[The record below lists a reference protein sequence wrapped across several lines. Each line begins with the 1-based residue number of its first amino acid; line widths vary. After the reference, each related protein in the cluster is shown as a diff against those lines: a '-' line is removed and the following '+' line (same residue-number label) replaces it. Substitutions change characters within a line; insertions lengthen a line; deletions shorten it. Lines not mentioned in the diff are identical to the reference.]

1 MGIANDLSWKGGA
14 YMNRIIL
21 HCDLNSFYASVE
33 LLSHPEFRNI
43 PAAVC
48 GDPTSRHGIILAKN
62 DPAKKFGIQTAETIW
77 QARKKC
83 PELVLLPPHHALYRE
98 YSQKVNAIYD
108 EYTDLVEPF
117 GIDESWLDITHTLH
131 LFGGDARALADSL
144 RSRIKRE
151 FGLTLSIGV
160 SFNKVFAKLGSDYRK
175 PDATTVISLENWR
188 EIVWPL
194 PVGAMLYVG
203 GAAQKILRKYGIETI
218 GQLAAC
224 RRETLETLLGKLGGQ
239 LCDYANGL
247 DDSPV
252 RSRYEAEPVK
262 SVGNGTTFPENLTT
276 RQQITD
282 GIAML
287 TDEVASRLR
296 HYGLYA
302 GGIQVT
308 VRNPEFHDRS
318 RQRQFSA
325 PTHLFRDLMGTA
337 MELINELWK
346 PPSPVRLLRVTAIN
360 LVPADEAFEQV
371 DLFSSTVNR
380 ERQERLES
388 TMAKIRDKYGS
399 SSIAFGRTQRS
410 EKKERDS
417 Q

>member
-1 MGIANDLSWKGGA
+1 MD
-14 YMNRIIL
+14 RIIL

-33 LLSHPEFRNI
+33 LLSHPEFRNV
-43 PAAVC
+43 PTAVC
-48 GDPTSRHGIILAKN
+48 GDPASRHGIILAKN

-83 PELVLLPPHHALYRE
+83 PELVLLPPHHALYRD
-98 YSQKVNAIYD
+98 YSRKINAIYN

-117 GIDESWLDITHTLH
+117 GIDESWLDITHTFH
-131 LFGGDARALADSL
+131 LFGGDARALADTL
-144 RSRIKRE
+144 RARVKRE
-151 FGLTLSIGV
+151 FGLTLSVGV

-175 PDATTVISLENWR
+175 PDATTVISPENWR

-224 RRETLETLLGKLGGQ
+224 RRETLEILLGKLGGQ
-239 LCDYANGL
+239 LYDYANGL

-252 RSRYEAEPVK
+252 KSRYEAEPVK

-282 GIAML
+282 GITML

-296 HYGLYA
+296 HYDLYA

-308 VRNPEFHDRS
+308 VRDPEFHDRS

-337 MELINELWK
+337 VELINELWK

-371 DLFSSTVNR
+371 DLFSSTASR

-388 TMAKIRDKYGS
+388 AMASIRDKYGRG
-399 SSIAFGRTQRS
+399 SIAFGRTQRS
-410 EKKERDS
+410 EKKECNS

>member
-1 MGIANDLSWKGGA
+1 MD
-14 YMNRIIL
+14 RIIL

-33 LLSHPEFRNI
+33 LLSHPEFRNV
-43 PAAVC
+43 PTAVC
-48 GDPTSRHGIILAKN
+48 GDPASRHGIILAKN

-83 PELVLLPPHHALYRE
+83 PDLILLPPHHALYRD
-98 YSQKVNAIYD
+98 YSRKINAIYD

-131 LFGGDARALADSL
+131 LFGGDARALADTL
-144 RSRIKRE
+144 RARVKRE
-151 FGLTLSIGV
+151 FGLTLSVGV

-175 PDATTVISLENWR
+175 PDATTVISPENWR

-224 RRETLETLLGKLGGQ
+224 RRETLEILLGKLGGQ
-239 LCDYANGL
+239 LYDYANGL

-252 RSRYEAEPVK
+252 KSRYEAEPVK

-296 HYGLYA
+296 HYDLYA

-308 VRNPEFHDRS
+308 VRDPEFHDRS

-371 DLFSSTVNR
+371 DLFSSTASR

-388 TMAKIRDKYGS
+388 AMASIRDKYGRG
-399 SSIAFGRTQRS
+399 SIAFGRTQRS
-410 EKKERDS
+410 EKKERDG

>member
-1 MGIANDLSWKGGA
+1 MD
-14 YMNRIIL
+14 RIIL

-33 LLSHPEFRNI
+33 LLSHPEFRNV
-43 PAAVC
+43 PTAVC
-48 GDPTSRHGIILAKN
+48 GDPASRHGIILAKN

-83 PELVLLPPHHALYRE
+83 PELVLLPPHHALYRD
-98 YSQKVNAIYD
+98 YSRKINAIYN

-117 GIDESWLDITHTLH
+117 GIDESWLDITNTLH
-131 LFGGDARALADSL
+131 LFGGDAKALADTL
-144 RSRIKRE
+144 RARVKRE
-151 FGLTLSIGV
+151 FGLTLSVGV

-175 PDATTVISLENWR
+175 PDATTVISPENWR

-224 RRETLETLLGKLGGQ
+224 RRETLEILLGKLGGQ
-239 LCDYANGL
+239 LYDYANGL

-252 RSRYEAEPVK
+252 KSRYEAEPVK

-282 GIAML
+282 GITML

-296 HYGLYA
+296 HYDLYA

-308 VRNPEFHDRS
+308 VRDPEFHDRS
-318 RQRQFSA
+318 PQRQFSA

-337 MELINELWK
+337 VELINELWK

-371 DLFSSTVNR
+371 DLFSSTASR

-388 TMAKIRDKYGS
+388 AMASIRDKYGRG
-399 SSIAFGRTQRS
+399 SIAFGRTQRS
-410 EKKERDS
+410 EKKECNS